1 MKFFYKRYAPGLFR
15 PVIPIEIKANTKSVR
30 YEALIDS
37 GADLCIFDGQIAQVL
52 GISVRK
58 GQKRFVG
65 GITGTERPFFVHP
78 VLILIGGWDY
88 EIAAGFM
95 PDLPPFG
102 YGVLGQKGFFEHFIV
117 KFDYSKAE
125 IEVRPKLS
133 N

>member
-15 PVIPIEIKANTKSVR
+15 PVIPIEIKANAKPVR
-30 YEALIDS
+30 YEALIGS

-88 EIAAGFM
+88 EIARSE
-95 PDLPPFG
+95 
-102 YGVLGQKGFFEHFIV
+102 EHTSELQSQFHLVCRLLLEKTI
-117 KFDYSKAE
+117 
-125 IEVRPKLS
+125 
-133 N
+133 